1 MACRRSG
8 KQSAAQHL
16 PANAHTCCRPHR
28 HAQTALLEQRIND
41 GLALS
46 RRASQGAAGLQRRR
60 ACRQHDQRGRGYAQ
74 VRSALPRTPAASLR
88 QRPVLEPASTST
100 RENAEFVLSQLR
112 RESPRIRELYVVTN
126 RFHQARACATFRR
139 VASVSSSRVAV
150 RCAHTPPSNRGAPRH
165 AIACPA
171 RDPEPLELSLVLVRE
186 MAATLTYWAIGWV

>member
-16 PANAHTCCRPHR
+16 PANAHTRCRPHR

-41 GLALS
+41 GLALAVRLKALLVFS
-46 RRASQGAAGLQRRR
+46 GGVPAGSTINEAEAMLR
-60 ACRQHDQRGRGYAQ
+60 YAQ
-74 VRSALPRTPAASLR
+74 RCHARQLASLR

-139 VASVSSSRVAV
+139 VASASSSRVAV